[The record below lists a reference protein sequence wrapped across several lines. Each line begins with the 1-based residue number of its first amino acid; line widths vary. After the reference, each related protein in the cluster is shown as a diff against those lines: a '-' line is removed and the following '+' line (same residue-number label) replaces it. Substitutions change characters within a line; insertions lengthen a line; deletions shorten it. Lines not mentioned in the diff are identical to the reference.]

1 MPRFIARNTLRVRT
15 ASLLAAGV
23 VGLAHTAVQ
32 AGEDDEIVTDRPDF
46 VESSQVVGRGRFQVE
61 TSVLVERDRNA
72 AARERSLSTPTL
84 LRFGLGESFELR
96 LETDG
101 RTVVHT
107 TELPAGARSTAA
119 SYADTSLG
127 IKWHVLDEHGA
138 TPSVG
143 VLLHADLPSG
153 SRGFGGQGVRPS
165 LRVAAEW
172 ELPGE
177 MSLGLMPGVGVEHNE
192 AGAHYSYGI
201 FGAVLGKSFNERS
214 RGFVELAAPQVARA
228 GNGGTVATF
237 DIGGA
242 YLLSP
247 SCQVDTMLSRGL
259 NNRTPDWSWT
269 VGLSFKL

>member
-1 MPRFIARNTLRVRT
+1 MPRFTVRNAQRVRT
-15 ASLLAAGV
+15 ASLLAAAI
-23 VGLAHTAVQ
+23 VGLAHTAAQ
-32 AGEDDEIVTDRPDF
+32 ANDEIVTDRPDF

-61 TSVLVERDRNA
+61 TSVLLERDRNA
-72 AARERSLSTPTL
+72 AARVRALSTPTL
-84 LRFGLGESFELR
+84 LRYGLGDSFELR

-101 RTVVHT
+101 RTVVHA
-107 TELPAGARSTAA
+107 TELPSGLHSTAA
-119 SYADTSLG
+119 GYADTSLG
-127 IKWHVLDEHGA
+127 VKWHVLDAQGSS
-138 TPSVG
+138 PSVG

-165 LRVAAEW
+165 LRMAAEW
-172 ELPGE
+172 ELPGA
-177 MSLGLMPGVGVEHNE
+177 MSLGLMPGIGVEHNE
-192 AGAHYSYGI
+192 AGAHYNYGI
-201 FGAVLGKSFNERS
+201 FGAVLGKSFTERA
-214 RGFVELAAPQVARA
+214 RGFVELATPQIARG

-247 SCQVDTMLSRGL
+247 NCQVDTMASRGL